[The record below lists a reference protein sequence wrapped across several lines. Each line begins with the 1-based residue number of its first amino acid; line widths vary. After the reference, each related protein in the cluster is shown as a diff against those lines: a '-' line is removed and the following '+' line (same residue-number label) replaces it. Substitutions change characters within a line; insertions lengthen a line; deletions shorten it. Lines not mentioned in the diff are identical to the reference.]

1 MTERGTRA
9 ETGSRDRGGT
19 SGQAPERPTQLP
31 GGSWWAAIRRTVREF
46 QVDNLKDWAAAL
58 TYYSVLSIF
67 PALLVLISLLD
78 LAGPSTIEKLLDN
91 LGQAAPGSVNQI
103 LEGAINNLRQTRGSA
118 GVLALAGLAV
128 ALWSAS
134 NYIAAFM
141 RASNAIYDVPEGRP
155 VWKTLPIRIAVTVVV
170 MVLLAASAVAV
181 VATGGLADRIGRLL
195 GLGSAV
201 VTAWDLVK
209 WPVLLLVVSFMFAL
223 LYWAS
228 PNAKQGF
235 RWVTPGG
242 IMAVVVWVAASV
254 AFAIYVANFGSYNK
268 TYGSLASVIIFL
280 VWLWLSNTAILL
292 GAELNAELERSRAI
306 AAGHPPEEEPY
317 MELRDTRKIR
327 ERDGL

>member
-1 MTERGTRA
+1 MTERTTSA
-9 ETGSRDRGGT
+9 ADRV
-19 SGQAPERPTQLP
+19 QARGDQESPAPQRPTQLP
-31 GGSWWAAIRRTVREF
+31 GGSWWAAVKRTVREF

-91 LGQAAPGSVNQI
+91 LGQVAPGSVNQI

-181 VATGGLADRIGRLL
+181 VATGGLADRLGRLL
-195 GLGSAV
+195 GLGRAV

-209 WPVLLLVVSFMFAL
+209 WPVLLLIVGFLFAL

-242 IMAVVVWVAASV
+242 ILAVVVWVVASV
-254 AFAIYVANFGSYNK
+254 AFALYVANFGSYNK

-306 AAGHPPEEEPY
+306 AAGHPPDEEPY

>member
-1 MTERGTRA
+1 MTERETRA
-9 ETGSRDRGGT
+9 ETRKRDRGRTG
-19 SGQAPERPTQLP
+19 GQAPERPTQLP

-78 LAGPSTIEKLLDN
+78 LAGPSTIQKLLDN
-91 LGQAAPGSVNQI
+91 LGQVAPGSVNQI
-103 LEGAINNLRQTRGSA
+103 LEGAIRNLRQTRGSA

-155 VWKTLPIRIAVTVVV
+155 VWKTLPIRIAVTAVV
-170 MVLLAASAVAV
+170 MVLLAVTAVAV
-181 VATGGLADRIGRLL
+181 VATGGLADRVGRLL
-195 GLGSAV
+195 GLGNAV

-209 WPVLLLVVSFMFAL
+209 WPVLLLLVSFMFAL

-242 IMAVVVWVAASV
+242 ILAVVVWVIASV

-292 GAELNAELERSRAI
+292 GAELNAKLERSRAI
-306 AAGHPPEEEPY
+306 AAGHPVEEEPY
-317 MELRDTRKIR
+317 MELRDTSKLR
-327 ERDGL
+327 ERDNL

>member
-1 MTERGTRA
+1 MTERETSA
-9 ETGSRDRGGT
+9 ETGSRGRGGT
-19 SGQAPERPTQLP
+19 GGQAPERPTQLP

-78 LAGPSTIEKLLDN
+78 LAGPSTIQKLLDN
-91 LGQAAPGSVNQI
+91 LGQVAPGSVNQI
-103 LEGAINNLRQTRGSA
+103 LEGAITNLRQTRGSA
-118 GVLALAGLAV
+118 GVLALVGLAV

-181 VATGGLADRIGRLL
+181 VASGGLADRVGRLL

-242 IMAVVVWVAASV
+242 LLAVVVWVAASV

-292 GAELNAELERSRAI
+292 GAELNAELERGRAI

>member
-1 MTERGTRA
+1 MTERETRA
-9 ETGSRDRGGT
+9 EARSRDLEGT
-19 SGQAPERPTQLP
+19 GGQAPERPTQLP

-78 LAGPSTIEKLLDN
+78 LAGPSTIQKLLDN
-91 LGQAAPGSVNQI
+91 LGQVAPGSVNQI
-103 LEGAINNLRQTRGSA
+103 LEGAIRNLRQTQGSA
-118 GVLALAGLAV
+118 GLLALAGLAV

-170 MVLLAASAVAV
+170 MVLLAVSAVAV

-201 VTAWDLVK
+201 VTAWDLAK
-209 WPVLLLVVSFMFAL
+209 WPVLLLLVSFMFAL

-242 IMAVVVWVAASV
+242 ILAVVVWVVASV

-306 AAGHPPEEEPY
+306 AAGHPADEEPY